1 MTPEGQGSR
10 LGRLYEHL
18 VNIPDQFIGW
28 IPPGCA
34 AGHRQLSN
42 WKADLIFASGPPF
55 TTLIIGSLLARWFRI
70 PWVAEFR
77 DRWWDD
83 PYYPP
88 PWWRQRLDKR
98 LESRVLRN
106 VAGVVTVSEPWAE
119 TYRRRYG
126 KPTIVVYNGYDPRDY
141 TIEADAE
148 AAGINGLT
156 IAYTGAIYP
165 GRRDPSA
172 LFEALPMMDGGNGWC
187 RVEFYGTNP
196 DHVFPL
202 ADKFG
207 VRDLVYV
214 YPRVPRKE
222 SLAIQRRSDILLFMQ
237 WNDPKEQGNVPGK
250 LFDYLAARRPIL
262 VVQLR
267 HLSPMTFESKQ

>member
-1 MTPEGQGSR
+1 M
-10 LGRLYEHL
+10 
-18 VNIPDQFIGW
+18 
-28 IPPGCA
+28 
-34 AGHRQLSN
+34 
-42 WKADLIFASGPPF
+42 
-55 TTLIIGSLLARWFRI
+55 
-70 PWVAEFR
+70 
-77 DRWWDD
+77 
-83 PYYPP
+83 
-88 PWWRQRLDKR
+88 
-98 LESRVLRN
+98 
-106 VAGVVTVSEPWAE
+106 VTVSEPWAE

-262 VVQLR
+262 GLGLENGVPASIIRERSAGFFCNDPVAIADKLMNWR
-267 HLSPMTFESKQ
+267 LLKQTKGVIAPLPISVRTGFSRDDQNGKLERFFRRILTDGGGANA